1 MKIALKELTTCGVQ
15 PGGEALELN
24 FVDAAGAQVC
34 LQVPFEHAQAM
45 AMTLPRLLDV
55 ALKQATG
62 NPQARYVFPLGR
74 WSIETA
80 SDDNCLI
87 TTFSTEDGFEVSFGM
102 PPEACRSLGWV
113 LKDEAD
119 AMMRTDEMGA
129 DDATSVPAGGTTVC
143 LN

>member
-1 MKIALKELTTCGVQ
+1 MKITLRELTTCGVQ

-24 FVDAAGAQVC
+24 FVDATGTEIC
-34 LQVPFEHAQAM
+34 LQVPFDHAQAM
-45 AMTLPRLLDV
+45 AMTLPRLLDL
-55 ALKQATG
+55 ALKQVTG

-87 TTFSTEDGFEVSFGM
+87 TTLSTEDGFEVSFGM
-102 PPEACRSLGWV
+102 PPEACRSLGWT
-113 LKDEAD
+113 LKNEAD
-119 AMMRTDEMGA
+119 SLALAE
-129 DDATSVPAGGTTVC
+129 DAAPTPISGNTAC

>member
-1 MKIALKELTTCGVQ
+1 MKITLNELTTCGVQ
-15 PGGEALELN
+15 PGGEVLELN
-24 FVDAAGAQVC
+24 FVDAAGAPVC
-34 LQVPFEHAQAM
+34 LQVPFDHAQAI

-55 ALKQATG
+55 ALKQVTG

-87 TTFSTEDGFEVSFGM
+87 TTLSTEDGFEVSFGM
-102 PPEACRSLGWV
+102 PPEACRSLGWT
-113 LKDEAD
+113 LKSEAD
-119 AMMRTDEMGA
+119 TLAHA
-129 DDATSVPAGGTTVC
+129 DDTAPTHVGRDTAC

>member
-1 MKIALKELTTCGVQ
+1 MKIALMELTTCSVQ

-24 FVDAAGAQVC
+24 FVDATGKEIC
-34 LQVPFEHAQAM
+34 LQVPFNRAQAM

-55 ALKQATG
+55 ALKQVTG

-87 TTFSTEDGFEVSFGM
+87 TTLSTEDGFEVSFGM
-102 PPEACRSLGWV
+102 PAEACRSLGWT
-113 LKDEAD
+113 LKNEAE
-119 AMMRTDEMGA
+119 ALALA
-129 DDATSVPAGGTTVC
+129 DSAAPIPASRDTAC